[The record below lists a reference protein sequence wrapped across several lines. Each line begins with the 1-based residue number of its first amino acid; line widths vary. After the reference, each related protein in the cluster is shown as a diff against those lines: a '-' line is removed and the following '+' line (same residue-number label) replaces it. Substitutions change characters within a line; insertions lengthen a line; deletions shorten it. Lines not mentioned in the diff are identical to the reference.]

1 MLFPR
6 DLPKECDK
14 SESSSVNYEASLNM
28 IFVGYLCVQ
37 GDCMGLVVATGCN
50 TLIAEK
56 LRTKQWPPS
65 KIITKKSTFKN

>member
-14 SESSSVNYEASLNM
+14 SKSSVNYEESLNM

-37 GDCMGLVVATGCN
+37 GDCMGIVVATSNN

-65 KIITKKSTFKN
+65 KVITKKSTFKN